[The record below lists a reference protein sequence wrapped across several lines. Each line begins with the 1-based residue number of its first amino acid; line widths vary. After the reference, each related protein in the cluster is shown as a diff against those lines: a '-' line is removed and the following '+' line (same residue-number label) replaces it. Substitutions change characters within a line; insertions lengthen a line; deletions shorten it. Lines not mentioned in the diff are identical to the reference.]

1 MKKLW
6 LMLLIGC
13 TAGAFSACSDKEDN
27 PKPQNPITEYT
38 VPSTAEIGGFY
49 TVTGK
54 GFAATAQL
62 YLRNASGTETA
73 ATDPTVASTG
83 ITVTIPATL
92 TAGVYT
98 VVVKQD
104 GSWDLGQVRLSEAQN
119 PVSNV
124 VLPAAIK
131 LNKPFEIAGNGFTAD
146 SKIYLKAPAGDYPD
160 AELTVTVTPTGV
172 SCTIPEGVAP
182 GVYHVILKQ
191 NNIDWTLGENV
202 PAAVYKR
209 IKEFKVTVSQTY
221 DTENMDKAAFRE
233 IIKQMLESE
242 MQPGET
248 VPEEMLDEYVEQYIG
263 MFESASGERVRW
275 DEQYVY
281 NAEGRLT
288 AVQVPYEGGPMED
301 CFIFSY
307 DGDNVTVMNELY
319 DDYYGEVKSF
329 TWTMNDGKVESATV
343 NYGKRSSEYNWA
355 YNADGNFTGSVR
367 ASESTPYTTLGYT
380 NGNFSKVAIQTSDEP
395 YDLFE
400 YKNTSLKN
408 NIFGVDVAKALL
420 HPAVNGFFTEDFV
433 FANALGIMG
442 KPSVNLPSGII
453 EEDVVVSYT
462 YTPDADGY
470 ATAVKWSTSGM
481 DEDFNICPVESDT
494 TVEFIYE

>member
-83 ITVTIPATL
+83 ITVTIPSTL
-92 TAGVYT
+92 TPGVYT

-104 GSWDLGQVRLSEAQN
+104 GSWDLGSVRLAEAQN
-119 PVSNV
+119 PVSSV
-124 VLPAAIK
+124 VMPAAIK

-191 NNIDWTLGENV
+191 NNIDWTLGENI

-209 IKEFKVTVSQTY
+209 LKEFKVTQSDTY
-221 DTENMDKAAFRE
+221 DPDNMDKAAFRE
-233 IIKQMLESE
+233 MIKQMLESE
-242 MQPGET
+242 PGAGPVDDET
-248 VPEEMLDEYVEQYIG
+248 LDMYVEMYMG
-263 MFESASGERVRW
+263 MFESSSGVRT
-275 DEQYVY
+275 DELYVY

-288 AVQVPYEGGPMED
+288 TVQKPNDEGVMSD
-301 CFIFSY
+301 WFVFSY
-307 DGDNVTVMNELY
+307 DGDKVSATNEQF
-319 DDYYGEVKSF
+319 DNNSDKSF
-329 TWTMNDGKVESATV
+329 VWNMNDGKVESATV
-343 NYGKRSSEYNWA
+343 DYGRKPYDYNWT
-355 YNADGNFTGSVR
+355 YDSNGYFTGSLN
-367 ASESTPYTTLGYT
+367 ASSSSPYITLGYT
-380 NGNFSKVAIQTSDEP
+380 NGNFSKVAIQTSGDPEEKFK
-395 YDLFE
+395 YDDPA
-400 YKNTSLKN
+400 LKN

-420 HPAVNGFFTEDFV
+420 HSSFGGASFSENLL

-442 KPSVNLPSGII
+442 KPSVNMPTAII
-453 EEDVVVSYT
+453 ESEESTIAYT
-462 YTPDADGY
+462 YTHDADGY
-470 ATAVKWSTSGM
+470 ATSVKWGSSGM
-481 DEDFNICPVESDT
+481 DPMFGVCPYESAT

>member
-54 GFAATAQL
+54 GFATTAQL

-73 ATDPTVASTG
+73 TTDPTVASTG
-83 ITVTIPATL
+83 ITVTIPSNL

-104 GSWDLGQVRLSEAQN
+104 GSWDLGQVRLAEAQN
-119 PVSNV
+119 PVSSV
-124 VLPAAIK
+124 VMPEAIK

-146 SKIYLKAPAGDYPD
+146 SKIFLETAD
-160 AELTVTVTPTGV
+160 AAKTRTELTVTVTPTGV
-172 SCTIPEGVAP
+172 SCAIPEGVAA
-182 GVYHVILKQ
+182 GTYHVILKQ
-191 NNIDWTLGENV
+191 NNIDWTLGENI

-209 IKEFKVTVSQTY
+209 IKEFKISQSTTY
-221 DTENMDKAAFRE
+221 DKDNMDMSAFRE
-233 IIKQMLESE
+233 MIKQMLESE

-248 VPEEMLDEYVEQYIG
+248 VPDEMLDMYVEMY
-263 MFESASGERVRW
+263 MAFFESSSGVRA
-275 DEQYVY
+275 DELYVY

-288 AVQVPYEGGPMED
+288 TVQKPNGGGVMSD
-301 CFIFSY
+301 WFVFSY
-307 DGDNVTVMNELY
+307 DGDKVSATNEQF
-319 DDYYGEVKSF
+319 DGNTDKSF
-329 TWTMNDGKVESATV
+329 VWNMNDGKVESATV
-343 NYGKRSSEYNWA
+343 DYGKKSYDYNWT
-355 YNADGNFTGSVR
+355 YDSNGYFTGSVN
-367 ASESTPYTTLGYT
+367 ASNSSPYITLGYT
-380 NGNFSKVAIQTSDEP
+380 NGNFSKVAIQTSGDPAEKFK
-395 YDLFE
+395 YD
-400 YKNTSLKN
+400 KPALKN

-420 HPAVNGFFTEDFV
+420 HFSFGGATFSENFL

-442 KPSVNLPSGII
+442 KPSVNMPSAII
-453 EEDVVVSYT
+453 ESEESTIDYLYT
-462 YTPDADGY
+462 HDADGY
-470 ATAVKWSTSGM
+470 ATSVKWGTSGM
-481 DEDFNICPVESDT
+481 DPMFGVCPVESAT
-494 TVEFIYE
+494 EVEFIYE